1 MVGDTETTA
10 KHPLEEDVT
19 LGDGTVVRVTGL
31 LVAYASGQ
39 TPDAVREFVE
49 DTRRARKDDQSRTDD

>member
-31 LVAYASGQ
+31 LAVRFR
-39 TPDAVREFVE
+39 TDPDAVREFVE
-49 DTRRARKDDQSRTDD
+49 DTRRARKDDQESHR